1 LSDIV
6 IVDNSIYAFAF
17 HIDNGIPILNY
28 YDNDADDELYHLQ
41 DYMMRLATCSDVRE
55 ENRSCF

>member
-1 LSDIV
+1 V

-28 YDNDADDELYHLQ
+28 YDNDTDDELYHLQ
-41 DYMMRLATCSDVRE
+41 DYMMRLAECSDVRQ
-55 ENRSCF
+55 ENRNCF